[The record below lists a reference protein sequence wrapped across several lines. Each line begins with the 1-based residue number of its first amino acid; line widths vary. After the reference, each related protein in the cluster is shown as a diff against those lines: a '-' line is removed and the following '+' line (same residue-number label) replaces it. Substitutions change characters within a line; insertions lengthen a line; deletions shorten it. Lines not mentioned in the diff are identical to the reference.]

1 MLEIIQDPNSGEFL
15 LKNWPR
21 VTRLTLG
28 QVEWIY
34 PNIDDIAEFDMNKAK
49 EYYN

>member
-1 MLEIIQDPNSGEFL
+1 MIEIIQDPFSGEFL

-21 VTRLTLG
+21 ETPLTLE

-34 PNIDDIAEFDMNKAK
+34 PNIDDIADFDMQKAK
-49 EYYN
+49 EYYK